1 MLIALLLGM
10 NRCDSCGRVSVWR
23 IGGSGML
30 AMPNEIF
37 QILYSRHF
45 GCVYEVV
52 HDIRLQAVEG
62 AQVVTPKAQ
71 DQAGKIE
78 DMTGMMIEP
87 GEWNAKERGYFQV
100 LVAAVGFDRKIVQSR
115 GDEVKGLGADSVIC

>member
-23 IGGSGML
+23 IGGSGLL

-62 AQVVTPKAQ
+62 AQVVPPKAQ

-87 GEWNAKERGYFQV
+87 GEWNAKERG
-100 LVAAVGFDRKIVQSR
+100 
-115 GDEVKGLGADSVIC
+115 

>member
-10 NRCDSCGRVSVWR
+10 NRCDGCGRVSVWR
-23 IGGSGML
+23 IGGSGLL

-52 HDIRLQAVEG
+52 QDIRLQAVGG
-62 AQVVTPKAQ
+62 AQVVPPKAQ

-87 GEWNAKERGYFQV
+87 GE
-100 LVAAVGFDRKIVQSR
+100 
-115 GDEVKGLGADSVIC
+115 

>member
-10 NRCDSCGRVSVWR
+10 NRCDGCGRVSVWW
-23 IGGSGML
+23 IGGPGLL

-52 HDIRLQAVEG
+52 HDVRFQAVEE
-62 AQVVTPKAQ
+62 AQVVPLEAQ
-71 DQAGKIE
+71 DQAGTIA
-78 DMTGMMIEP
+78 DMTGMIRME
-87 GEWNAKERGYFQV
+87 YQ
-100 LVAAVGFDRKIVQSR
+100 RKRRVSSTSCSGRI
-115 GDEVKGLGADSVIC
+115 

>member
-10 NRCDSCGRVSVWR
+10 NRCDGCGRVSVWR
-23 IGGSGML
+23 IGGSGLL

-52 HDIRLQAVEG
+52 QNIRLQAVGG
-62 AQVVTPKAQ
+62 AQVVPPKAQ

-87 GEWNAKERGYFQV
+87 GE
-100 LVAAVGFDRKIVQSR
+100 
-115 GDEVKGLGADSVIC
+115 